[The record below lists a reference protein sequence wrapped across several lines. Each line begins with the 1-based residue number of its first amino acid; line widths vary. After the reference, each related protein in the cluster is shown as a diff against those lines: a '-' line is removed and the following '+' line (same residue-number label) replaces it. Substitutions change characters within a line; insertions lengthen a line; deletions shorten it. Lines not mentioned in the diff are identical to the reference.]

1 MSAAEVHGAAAPGAF
16 ALRPVASSDVP
27 ALAAVHALSF
37 ADGLGGE
44 VWSAA
49 AFERILALPGTFGT
63 LASAPAQPGSPPEP
77 LGFALGRRA
86 VDEAE
91 VLTLGVVPAARHRG
105 AGRALLAALMAQA
118 AAGGATRLYLEV
130 AEDNRAALALYAKV
144 GLREVGRRPGYYRRA
159 GGRPEGRADALVL
172 ARDLPPSRSVSD

>member
-1 MSAAEVHGAAAPGAF
+1 MSPAEAQESASPGRF
-16 ALRPVASSDVP
+16 ALRAVQIPDVP
-27 ALAAVHALSF
+27 VLAAVHALSF

-44 VWSAA
+44 VWNAA

-63 LASAPAQPGSPPEP
+63 LAMAAGQPGSPPAP

-91 VLTLGVVPAARHRG
+91 ILTLGVVPTARRRG
-105 AGRALLAALMAQA
+105 VARALVAALMVQA
-118 AAGGATRLYLEV
+118 AAGGARRLYLEV
-130 AEDNRAALALYAKV
+130 AEDNRAALALYAQA

-159 GGRPEGRADALVL
+159 DGRPGGRVNALVL
-172 ARDLPPSRSVSD
+172 ACDLNSPGGMSN